1 NIPFFLC
8 QDVIDIGNQELPLD
22 FKMIW
27 IPGKEPGKIGD
38 FIGNRCTS
46 SKTARQAGRDAG
58 MPLEFRKISE
68 FRRGTLAALLT
79 DAYSFDCRCAQY
91 WSADW
96 REFDDFFFEHLQIA
110 DRYGFITVL
119 DGEAIGLASW
129 DPRHR
134 PEYVEIGHNCIAA
147 KYKGHGYGKAQL
159 QEAVDRISRYDNL
172 GKIIVTTNGL
182 LLPAQRMY
190 ERVGFREIRRRRSD
204 GFSGEFI
211 DYEYS

>member
-1 NIPFFLC
+1 
-8 QDVIDIGNQELPLD
+8 
-22 FKMIW
+22 
-27 IPGKEPGKIGD
+27 
-38 FIGNRCTS
+38 
-46 SKTARQAGRDAG
+46 

-129 DPRHR
+129 DPRLR

-147 KYKGHGYGKAQL
+147 KYKGHGYGKVQL

-190 ERVGFREIRRRRSD
+190 ERHTLLTDWLVFLGVDRKTAAADACRIEHVVSQESFEKIREHVRRE
-204 GFSGEFI
+204 GEFPP
-211 DYEYS
+211 EE